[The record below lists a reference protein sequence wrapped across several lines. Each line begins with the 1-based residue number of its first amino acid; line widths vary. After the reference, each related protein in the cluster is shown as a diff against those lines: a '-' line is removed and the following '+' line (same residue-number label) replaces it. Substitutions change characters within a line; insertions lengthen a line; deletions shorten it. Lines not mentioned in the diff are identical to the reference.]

1 MIEYLFGAAFAMISF
16 RMLRGPTFA
25 DRMLS
30 ADTLVNI
37 IALFV
42 VYYSLMNNPAY
53 IDIAIVIMILSF
65 LGTIAV
71 ARYVIK

>member
-1 MIEYLFGAAFAMISF
+1 MIEYLFGAAFMMIAF

-37 IALFV
+37 IALFI
-42 VYYSLMNNPAY
+42 VYYSLMNNPTY